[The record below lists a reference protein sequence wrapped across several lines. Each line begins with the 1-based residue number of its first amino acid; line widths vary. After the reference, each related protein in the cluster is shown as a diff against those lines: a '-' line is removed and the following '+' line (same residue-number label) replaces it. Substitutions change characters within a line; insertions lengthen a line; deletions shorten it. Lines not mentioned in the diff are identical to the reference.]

1 MNHLQNTATD
11 AQQADRNI
19 LTKHPKELTQI
30 EKKMLKNEKLSA
42 IWLQISKHALN
53 QEYQQAYE
61 MALSQT
67 DDIYL
72 LRLIMQTGPVISRG
86 LTDSTGKQV
95 LQRLN
100 RIVRGGI
107 FFKLQIDWIDDSRKN
122 GLFKTLPH
130 SE

>member
-61 MALSQT
+61 MALS
-67 DDIYL
+67 
-72 LRLIMQTGPVISRG
+72 
-86 LTDSTGKQV
+86 
-95 LQRLN
+95 
-100 RIVRGGI
+100 
-107 FFKLQIDWIDDSRKN
+107 
-122 GLFKTLPH
+122 
-130 SE
+130 